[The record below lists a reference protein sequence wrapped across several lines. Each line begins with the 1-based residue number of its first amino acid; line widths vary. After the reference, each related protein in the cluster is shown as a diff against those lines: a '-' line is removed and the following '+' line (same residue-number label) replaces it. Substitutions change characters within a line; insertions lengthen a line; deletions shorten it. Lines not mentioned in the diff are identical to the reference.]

1 MRIIGGKL
9 RGKKLAMIRGT
20 LIRPTAD
27 RLRES
32 IFNILGDSV
41 IEATVLDMFAGS
53 GAHGIEALSRGA
65 VSAVFMDKSKKA
77 ISIIQKNIRLC
88 ALEDR
93 VKIIRWDIIKNLT
106 CLKSYRLTFN
116 LIFMDPPYNQNYIK
130 PALLN
135 LFRNGSIE
143 KGACIV
149 VEHSHHEQIP
159 KNLIPFKI
167 LDQRR
172 YGKTLVSF
180 INYVV

>member
-1 MRIIGGKL
+1 MRIISGIL
-9 RGKKLAMIRGT
+9 RGKKLAMIRGRW
-20 LIRPTAD
+20 IRPTAD

-41 IEATVLDMFAGS
+41 KEATVLDMFAGS
-53 GAHGIEALSRGA
+53 GAYGIEALSRGA
-65 VSAVFMDKSKKA
+65 VSAVFMDNSKKA
-77 ISIIQKNIRLC
+77 ISIIQKNVKSC
-88 ALEDR
+88 DLEDR
-93 VKIIRWDIIKNLT
+93 VKIIRWDIIKNLN
-106 CLKSYRLTFN
+106 CLKSFSLAFN
-116 LIFMDPPYNQNYIK
+116 LIFIDPPYNQNYLK

-135 LFRNGSIE
+135 LFRNGSVG

-159 KNLIPFKI
+159 ENLMSVKI
-167 LDQRR
+167 SDQRR